1 VEVALFAAREHFAQ
15 EARQGA
21 RRGDEAGYSGDVG
34 DVCADGEGG
43 EGEWAE
49 WHWRCWKECSGGCT
63 ERELR
68 SC

>member
-34 DVCADGEGG
+34 DVCANGEGG
-43 EGEWAE
+43 EGEGAE
-49 WHWRCWKECSGGCT
+49 EGRWHWRC
-63 ERELR
+63 
-68 SC
+68 